1 MNPHETIQLRK
12 QPPSYAYLV
21 ITTTERA
28 GSIYQLNAGNTT
40 IGRSGSNDIRLN
52 DNAVSGEHARIRFEG
67 DGEFT
72 LIDLGSQ
79 NGARLNGR
87 RTQQHTLRHNDVI
100 ELGETRLVFK
110 RAK

>member
-1 MNPHETIQLRK
+1 MNFETVQLSK
-12 QPPSYAYLV
+12 QPPAYAYLV
-21 ITTTERA
+21 VTTTERA
-28 GSIYQLNAGNTT
+28 GAIHQLIRGTT
-40 IGRSGSNDIRLN
+40 ALGRSGANDIRL
-52 DNAVSGEHARIRFEG
+52 DDSSVSGEHAKIRFEG

-79 NGARLNGR
+79 NGAKLNGR

-110 RAK
+110 KV